1 MEAKSFSKEIN
12 HDPVQL
18 LQDERR
24 DAQASIVFFE
34 ILMLPSLSLIIG
46 TNYVL
51 LKILIG

>member
-24 DAQASIVFFE
+24 DAHASIVFE
-34 ILMLPSLSLIIG
+34 ILIVPSLSLIIG

-51 LKILIG
+51 WKILIG